1 MSLSTFLRPVYCQSQ
16 DMWSHSPVITWKIN
30 YASVNILTTVHWLLI
45 TKHAVTFTSHQ
56 LQLSNSPSTTCR
68 PSVTRRDHIHLSP
81 LCNNNY
87 ASVNI
92 LTTVYCHSQD
102 MWSHS
107 LVITCNNT
115 YAAINSFATVHR
127 LSEMNQ
133 VTTFTSHYIY
143 VQQYESIKQPVNH
156 KVRTWPAFLL
166 YLWVSHV
173 SQSI

>member
-1 MSLSTFLRPVYCQSQ
+1 MCSKL
-16 DMWSHSPVITWKIN
+16 H
-30 YASVNILTTVHWLLI
+30 
-45 TKHAVTFTSHQ
+45 
-56 LQLSNSPSTTCR
+56 LSNSPSTTCR
-68 PSVTRRDHIHLSP
+68 PSVTRRDHIHSSP

-143 VQQYESIKQPVNH
+143 TCNNTNLSNSLSIIRYVRDLRSSFTSGCHMSVRAYSLNSVSKRTPQQRNEINIMPH
-156 KVRTWPAFLL
+156 
-166 YLWVSHV
+166 
-173 SQSI
+173 